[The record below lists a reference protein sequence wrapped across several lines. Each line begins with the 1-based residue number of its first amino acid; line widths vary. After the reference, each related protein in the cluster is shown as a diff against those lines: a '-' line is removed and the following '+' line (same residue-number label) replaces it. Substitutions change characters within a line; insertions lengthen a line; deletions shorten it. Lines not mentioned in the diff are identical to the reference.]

1 MHIKRAKQE
10 ILDSIEAY
18 LQKDED
24 GHYLI
29 PSFRQ
34 RPILLMGPP
43 GIGKTQIMEQIARK
57 CGIALVSYTITHHTR
72 QSAVGLPFIREKV
85 YQDRTCSVTEY
96 TMSEIIASVYE
107 KMERTG
113 LKEGILFLDEI
124 NCVSETLAPTMLQ
137 FLQCKM
143 FGNQKVPEGWIIV
156 AAGNPPEYNK
166 SVREFDI
173 VTLDRLKRIDIEENY
188 NVWREYAYE
197 AGIDPVILAYLE
209 LRKSHFYRVEN
220 TVDGK
225 QFVTARGWED
235 LSELLKVYRMLG
247 KKADREVVHQYL
259 QNWEVAKEFANYMEL
274 YEKYKKDYGLEKI
287 VQGVYSKET
296 LEKLRFASF
305 DERFSIVGMLS
316 GKLCEFF
323 RAYCVE
329 DEKTARLYDALK
341 NCKEKKDL
349 EAVIRERR
357 EDYLAKKRAD
367 LLSGEAEKLER
378 AVLEELE
385 SYSRQW
391 QLRTEKAGDSGWE
404 AEFAFIKERF
414 SLQTKQRENVI
425 DKTMDALE
433 HTFCFLEEAFGES
446 QEMAAFLAELHTS
459 GDSIRFLRENDCPY
473 YYKYNKG
480 LLFDERQKEILTEM
494 ENLEKSID
502 RSLN

>member
-1 MHIKRAKQE
+1 M
-10 ILDSIEAY
+10 
-18 LQKDED
+18 
-24 GHYLI
+24 
-29 PSFRQ
+29 
-34 RPILLMGPP
+34 
-43 GIGKTQIMEQIARK
+43 
-57 CGIALVSYTITHHTR
+57 
-72 QSAVGLPFIREKV
+72 
-85 YQDRTCSVTEY
+85 
-96 TMSEIIASVYE
+96 
-107 KMERTG
+107 
-113 LKEGILFLDEI
+113 
-124 NCVSETLAPTMLQ
+124 
-137 FLQCKM
+137 
-143 FGNQKVPEGWIIV
+143 
-156 AAGNPPEYNK
+156 
-166 SVREFDI
+166 
-173 VTLDRLKRIDIEENY
+173 
-188 NVWREYAYE
+188 
-197 AGIDPVILAYLE
+197 ILAYLE

-391 QLRTEKAGDSGWE
+391 QLRTEKAGDSGWGGGGV
-404 AEFAFIKERF
+404 RF
-414 SLQTKQRENVI
+414 YKGTI
-425 DKTMDALE
+425 FPTDKA
-433 HTFCFLEEAFGES
+433 AGE
-446 QEMAAFLAELHTS
+446 
-459 GDSIRFLRENDCPY
+459 CY
-473 YYKYNKG
+473 
-480 LLFDERQKEILTEM
+480 
-494 ENLEKSID
+494 
-502 RSLN
+502 

>member
-1 MHIKRAKQE
+1 
-10 ILDSIEAY
+10 
-18 LQKDED
+18 
-24 GHYLI
+24 
-29 PSFRQ
+29 
-34 RPILLMGPP
+34 
-43 GIGKTQIMEQIARK
+43 
-57 CGIALVSYTITHHTR
+57 
-72 QSAVGLPFIREKV
+72 
-85 YQDRTCSVTEY
+85 
-96 TMSEIIASVYE
+96 
-107 KMERTG
+107 
-113 LKEGILFLDEI
+113 
-124 NCVSETLAPTMLQ
+124 
-137 FLQCKM
+137 
-143 FGNQKVPEGWIIV
+143 
-156 AAGNPPEYNK
+156 
-166 SVREFDI
+166 
-173 VTLDRLKRIDIEENY
+173 
-188 NVWREYAYE
+188 
-197 AGIDPVILAYLE
+197 
-209 LRKSHFYRVEN
+209 
-220 TVDGK
+220 
-225 QFVTARGWED
+225 
-235 LSELLKVYRMLG
+235 
-247 KKADREVVHQYL
+247 
-259 QNWEVAKEFANYMEL
+259 
-274 YEKYKKDYGLEKI
+274 
-287 VQGVYSKET
+287 
-296 LEKLRFASF
+296 
-305 DERFSIVGMLS
+305 MLS

-446 QEMAAFLAELHTS
+446 QEMAAFLAELHTN

>member
-1 MHIKRAKQE
+1 M
-10 ILDSIEAY
+10 
-18 LQKDED
+18 
-24 GHYLI
+24 
-29 PSFRQ
+29 
-34 RPILLMGPP
+34 
-43 GIGKTQIMEQIARK
+43 
-57 CGIALVSYTITHHTR
+57 
-72 QSAVGLPFIREKV
+72 
-85 YQDRTCSVTEY
+85 
-96 TMSEIIASVYE
+96 
-107 KMERTG
+107 
-113 LKEGILFLDEI
+113 
-124 NCVSETLAPTMLQ
+124 
-137 FLQCKM
+137 
-143 FGNQKVPEGWIIV
+143 
-156 AAGNPPEYNK
+156 
-166 SVREFDI
+166 
-173 VTLDRLKRIDIEENY
+173 
-188 NVWREYAYE
+188 WREYAYE

-391 QLRTEKAGDSGWE
+391 QLRTEKAGDSGWGGGGV
-404 AEFAFIKERF
+404 RF
-414 SLQTKQRENVI
+414 YQGTI
-425 DKTMDALE
+425 FPTDKA
-433 HTFCFLEEAFGES
+433 AGE
-446 QEMAAFLAELHTS
+446 
-459 GDSIRFLRENDCPY
+459 CY
-473 YYKYNKG
+473 
-480 LLFDERQKEILTEM
+480 
-494 ENLEKSID
+494 
-502 RSLN
+502 